1 MLWKTED
8 PDSGQYPRQAAR
20 TTRDAS
26 YGAAPL
32 NALTTFFANLGSCNS
47 IARMQPGPLLT
58 NSMTAILLLTIVAFS
73 QNNAFANPDD
83 QKKAINVKADT
94 SQYDERAGTQTLSGN
109 VEITQGSMSIKADSI
124 KIELKDGALY
134 RISGKGKPIKF
145 QQLTQTNELM
155 RGQSNQISYDTQTA
169 QITFE
174 GDAEFERPGQKFSGH
189 TIEYNMLKLT
199 FKAAG
204 NTQGRVNI
212 TLQPAKVN
220 P

>member
-1 MLWKTED
+1 MLWKTKHR
-8 PDSGQYPRQAAR
+8 DSGPFPRQAAR
-20 TTRDAS
+20 TACV
-26 YGAAPL
+26 AAPP
-32 NALTTFFANLGSCNS
+32 NTQTTFPAKLTGGNS
-47 IARMQPGPLLT
+47 RARKQPGQLLT
-58 NSMTAILLLTIVAFS
+58 NSAMALFLLTLAFLHS
-73 QNNAFANPDD
+73 DAIANPDD
-83 QKKAINVKADT
+83 QKKAINVQADT

-124 KIELKDGALY
+124 KIELKDGALF

-204 NTQGRVNI
+204 NKQGRVNI
-212 TLQPAKVN
+212 TLQPGKVN